1 MGSWRSYLADISRI
15 YGGGYTLG
23 NKNQYGSPNHLIQAS
38 QADGSDGIIFVA
50 MNYRLGA
57 LGFLAGPSLQD
68 AGGVSNAA
76 LYDQRLAIEWVAE
89 NIHLFGGDPNR
100 ITLIGESAGGMSAL
114 FFPPGLWICPCSV
127 TILTTGAAGS
137 IQHQITAFGGEKG
150 VSFQR
155 AIPQSPAFGPV
166 VSSYFQ
172 ENSTQNFLALLNVS
186 TIEEAQNVS
195 SAAVI
200 RANAIQVGA
209 APYGTFVYGPVVDGV
224 FAPSLPGQL
233 LSRGQFAQNVT
244 VMVGHNAQE
253 APSFTP
259 PYIETDS
266 DLKDWAK
273 LNFPGI
279 SDAVADYIGETLYP
293 AVYDGSQTYSSSI
306 ERAIRIVSDSAFVCN
321 TNYINTGFKNQT
333 WAYEFQVPPALH
345 GQDISYTFYQ
355 GTGTNLSA
363 ALIAPVADVFQGY
376 ITNFAK
382 NGNPN
387 GPGLPYFPMQGAN
400 ATMQGINATY
410 IQPQTDDTA
419 NARCAW
425 WQKALYY

>member
-1 MGSWRSYLADISRI
+1 M
-15 YGGGYTLG
+15 
-23 NKNQYGSPNHLIQAS
+23 
-38 QADGSDGIIFVA
+38 
-50 MNYRLGA
+50 
-57 LGFLAGPSLQD
+57 
-68 AGGVSNAA
+68 SN
-76 LYDQRLAIEWVAE
+76 
-89 NIHLFGGDPNR
+89 
-100 ITLIGESAGGMSAL
+100 
-114 FFPPGLWICPCSV
+114 
-127 TILTTGAAGS
+127 
-137 IQHQITAFGGEKG
+137 
-150 VSFQR
+150 
-155 AIPQSPAFGPV
+155 
-166 VSSYFQ
+166 YFQ

-186 TIEEAQNVS
+186 TIEEAQNAS

-209 APYGTFVYGPVVDGV
+209 APYGTFIYGPVVDGV

-259 PYIETDS
+259 PYIETDA
-266 DLKDWAK
+266 DVKDWAK

-279 SDAVADYIGETLYP
+279 SDAVADYIAETLYP
-293 AVYDGSQTYSSSI
+293 AVYDGSQTYSSPL

-410 IQPQTDDTA
+410 VQPQTDDTV

-425 WQKALYY
+425 WQKALFY